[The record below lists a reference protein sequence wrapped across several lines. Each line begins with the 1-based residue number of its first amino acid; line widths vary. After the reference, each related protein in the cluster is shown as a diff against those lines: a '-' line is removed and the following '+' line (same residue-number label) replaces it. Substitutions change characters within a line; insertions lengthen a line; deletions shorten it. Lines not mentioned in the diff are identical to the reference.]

1 MLVTA
6 FCGGAFG
13 ADMSPPAGRTT
24 PDCATFSQM
33 NGETM
38 EQHMDGME
46 IIRANADFTVT
57 WNKVDGTLASLVLND
72 DPDRMNWIEGTANW
86 GQIRLVSQ
94 SPDMSFQNSTA
105 FRFKGMR
112 EDGEW
117 VVSSYAMAGWET
129 LRAEVRRRVT
139 DEGLEEEYT
148 FFNDATWP
156 IYFRRGDLG
165 ILATFNDSYGD
176 ADECIVRR
184 CHAHI
189 WCGGE
194 NSWIHALKMGPFPT
208 ELALVLQKGDLDAYS
223 VRRLW
228 KESSNDRGDF
238 ELHPGAFVLKGGES
252 KIFAWKVAAHPEGK
266 FDETLLRL
274 GGVKID
280 FRQETIFPDETF
292 EINVTSPDG
301 SVRHYLRK
309 PDKGVGEYA
318 FEFEAGGKNARA
330 VGYCSPSLEDLLD
343 RRIHFIVRKQQ
354 CLDKDSPLYGAYL
367 IFDTVD
373 GRQYFDYRF
382 RDFNACRER
391 FIMGITIARWLRTH
405 DDPEVRASLDLY
417 EAFIRRECYD
427 AETGVVYDTIGRD
440 PKFKR
445 LYNGPAFS
453 RLWLELFQLTR
464 DPKYLDDLE
473 KTINVYY
480 EAGGEKFYAGGDI
493 PARIALL
500 EGEGRD
506 ASRLR
511 AHVERHV
518 AGILANGLHYPP
530 HEVRYEQT
538 IVSPA
543 VLLLSGFCRFIDRR
557 PNVLEQLKIHVDA
570 LRRFNGNQPDHK
582 RHEIAIRH
590 WDGYWFGRNR
600 MYGDTLHQ
608 HSAFSAQAFIQYA
621 EVSGEQVWR
630 ERAERC
636 LRNCLFMFRPDGTA
650 TAAWMLP
657 FSTTLL
663 GEDGE
668 NMGPRQFGEGPDPFV
683 NDMDVVLY
691 IAMSTGLFGD
701 FDGEP
706 ADSTLAVHE
715 GSR

>member
-1 MLVTA
+1 MA
-6 FCGGAFG
+6 PSKRRRAIGRAAFG
-13 ADMSPPAGRTT
+13 LIACLCLAALSVAAEVPLGQDVVRS
-24 PDCATFSQM
+24 
-33 NGETM
+33 
-38 EQHMDGME
+38 
-46 IIRANADFTVT
+46 NADFVVT
-57 WNKVDGTLASLVLND
+57 WNAGDGSLSSLVMNGDND
-72 DPDRMNWIEGTANW
+72 QMNWIEGTAHW
-86 GQIRLVSQ
+86 GQIRLVAQ
-94 SPDMSFQNSTA
+94 SPGRAFQNSTV
-105 FRFKGMR
+105 FRFKGMH

-117 VVSSYAMAGWET
+117 VVSSYEMEKWET

-139 DEGLEEEYT
+139 DEALEEEYV
-148 FFNDATWP
+148 FFNDAKWP
-156 IYFRRGDLG
+156 VYFRRGDLG

-176 ADECIVRR
+176 AAECLVRR

-194 NSWIHALKMGPFPT
+194 NSWVHVLKMGPFPT

-228 KESSNDRGDF
+228 DEWSNDRGDF

-252 KIFAWKVAAHPEGK
+252 RTIAWKVAAHPEGK

-292 EINVTSPDG
+292 EIDVTSPDG
-301 SVRHYLRK
+301 SVRHYPRK

-318 FEFEAGGKNARA
+318 FEFAAGGKKAKA
-330 VGYCSPSLEDLLD
+330 FGYCSPSLESLLES
-343 RRIHFIVRKQQ
+343 RVHFIVRNQQ

-367 IFDTVD
+367 IYDTVD

-382 RDFNACRER
+382 RDFNSCRER
-391 FIMGITIARWLRTH
+391 IIMAVTIARWLCSH
-405 DDPEVRASLDLY
+405 DDPEVRASLDLFEKY
-417 EAFIRRECYD
+417 ARRECYD
-427 AETGVVYDTIGRD
+427 SRTGAVYDTIGKD

-445 LYNGPAFS
+445 LYNAPSFS
-453 RLWLELFQLTR
+453 RLWFELFNLTH

-473 KTINVYY
+473 KTLFGFY
-480 EAGGEKFYAGGDI
+480 ELGGEKFYPNGADFSSD
-493 PARIALL
+493 IALL
-500 EGEGRD
+500 EREGRD

-511 AHVERHV
+511 EHLERHV
-518 AGILANGLHYPP
+518 ANILANGLRYPS

-543 VLLLSGFCRFIDRR
+543 VHILSRYYQLVDRR
-557 PNVLEQLKIHVDA
+557 ADILEQLKDHVDA

-582 RHEIAIRH
+582 RREIPIRH

-608 HSAFSAQAFIQYA
+608 HSAFSARAFILYA
-621 EVSGEQVWR
+621 AASGEKGWR

-636 LRNCLFMFRPDGTA
+636 LRNCLCMFRPDGTA

-657 FSTTLL
+657 FSTVMLGKDGEPLFPRQL
-663 GEDGE
+663 GEA
-668 NMGPRQFGEGPDPFV
+668 PDPFA
-683 NDMDVVLY
+683 NDMDLALY
-691 IAMSTGLFGD
+691 IAMASGLLGD
-701 FDGEP
+701 FGGEP
-706 ADSTLAVHE
+706 ADSTY
-715 GSR
+715 GTRKCQQQTQ